1 MKLVLLVYMS
11 KQPNIYRQV
20 HLWNFSEPIP
30 QLFRVLGIYNFGCR
44 SHTGRGDLSS
54 LGQIQSFNGEKNYNK
69 WSDPKCDKIKGGD
82 GSFMSP
88 NLDLNSR

>member
-1 MKLVLLVYMS
+1 MEVFNQQLDNLIK
-11 KQPNIYRQV
+11 
-20 HLWNFSEPIP
+20 HLDCRLDLYYSVP
-30 QLFRVLGIYNFGCR
+30 QLFRVLWIYNFGCR